1 MNKSGNSIPAKT
13 VQKHNN
19 EISGLSA
26 DKTLVLFVNP
36 PSPDGSIYIRDIDR
50 SGRYTRE
57 NTIWP
62 QANLA
67 YLAAVMSDAYE
78 VDLIDCIAERIDWS
92 DFEEYIRAGKPR
104 FIVTNVI
111 SSILSNDLKVAD
123 IGQAIGARTIAIG
136 PHVTALPEETLREYP
151 NLDFVI
157 MGEAEASLRE
167 LVDLVKDD
175 RSLDGVKGIGFR
187 YEDGTVKVN
196 EARPEIEN
204 LDDLP
209 NPRHDLLPLDKY
221 QLPFIGKRY
230 TFVMTS
236 RGCPYNCTFCR
247 SPVMWGRKF
256 RQRSPD
262 SIIGELKELKKLG
275 VNSIIFHSDTFTLD
289 KKWLLEFCQKMVQEN
304 LGIRWLTNSRA
315 DTVDEEMLHW
325 MKRAGCWMIAYG
337 FESGSQEVLDNVKKG
352 ITIQQIKGAA
362 RWTKD
367 AGIKSWGYFIIGLP
381 GETKETIEATIKL
394 SKELPLYNANFAVGA
409 PYPGT
414 DFYKLVSENGWLLS
428 DSWED
433 FDQNYSAI
441 VSYDTL
447 SSDEIIAGIRKAYR
461 AWYLRPKQLLK
472 FAFALRSFKDVKDLV
487 DTGIKHIRMMYGR
500 AR

>member
-1 MNKSGNSIPAKT
+1 MNETGNHPSSENSR
-13 VQKHNN
+13 V
-19 EISGLSA
+19 
-26 DKTLVLFVNP
+26 DVLFVNP

-62 QANLA
+62 QSNLA
-67 YLAAVMSDAYE
+67 YLAAVISDRYR
-78 VDLIDCIAERIDWS
+78 VGLIDCIANRMDWPG
-92 DFEEYIRAGKPR
+92 FETQVRAGRPE

-111 SSILSNDLKVAD
+111 SSILSNDARVAD
-123 IGQAIGARTIAIG
+123 VARTVGARTIAIG
-136 PHVTALPEETLREYP
+136 PHVTALPGETLRDYP

-167 LVDLVKDD
+167 LVDSVKEGKNLED
-175 RSLDGVKGIGFR
+175 VKGIGFR
-187 YEDGTVKVN
+187 RDNGTVKVN
-196 EARPEIEN
+196 ELRPEIEN

-209 NPRHDLLPLDKY
+209 YPRHDLLPLDKY
-221 QLPFIGKRY
+221 RLPFIGKRY

-275 VNSIIFHSDTFTLD
+275 VKNIIFHSDTFTLD
-289 KKWLLEFCQKMVQEN
+289 KKWLVELCRKMVEEK
-304 LGIRWLTNSRA
+304 LGIRWMTNSRA
-315 DTVDEEMLHW
+315 DTVDPEMLGW
-325 MKRAGCWMIAYG
+325 MRRAGCWMIAYG
-337 FESGSQEVLDNVKKG
+337 FESGSQKVLDNVKKG
-352 ITIQQIKGAA
+352 ITIQQIRDSA
-362 RWTKD
+362 RWTEE
-367 AGIKSWGYFIIGLP
+367 AGIKVWGYFIIGLP
-381 GETKETIEATIKL
+381 GETKESIEATIKL

-414 DFYKLVSENGWLLS
+414 DFYNLVSEQGWLIS
-428 DSWED
+428 TDWED

-441 VSYDTL
+441 VSYDNL
-447 SSDEIIAGIRKAYR
+447 SSEDIIEGIRRAYR
-461 AWYLRPKQLLK
+461 AWYLRPRQLLRFL
-472 FAFALRSFKDVKDLV
+472 FAVRSLKDLL
-487 DTGIKHIRMMYGR
+487 DLINTGIKHFRMMYGR